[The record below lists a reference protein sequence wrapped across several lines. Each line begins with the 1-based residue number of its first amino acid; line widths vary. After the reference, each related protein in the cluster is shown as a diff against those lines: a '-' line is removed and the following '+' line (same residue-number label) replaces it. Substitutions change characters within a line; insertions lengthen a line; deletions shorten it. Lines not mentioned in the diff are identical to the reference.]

1 MPLGRQRNCW
11 FLKSSEPSFRLKASQ
26 RFAYF
31 YEAVRR
37 ITISFCGCSA
47 ATTRRSDAVKGRCKL
62 ADKEAQLLRT

>member
-1 MPLGRQRNCW
+1 
-11 FLKSSEPSFRLKASQ
+11 
-26 RFAYF
+26 
-31 YEAVRR
+31 VRR